1 LADGTRIQQEIFV
14 AHRSPVTCV
23 PWKLLS
29 GGGPAMLTVPPFLS
43 GRDYDRLHRSNTAFR
58 FDATIGAGRVSW
70 QPYTMCLA

>member
-1 LADGTRIQQEIFV
+1 
-14 AHRSPVTCV
+14 V

-29 GGGPAMLTVPPFLS
+29 GGNPAMLTVPPLLS

-70 QPYTMCLA
+70 QQYTMCLA